1 MERFSIFTEFPF
13 RAKIITAMRYGDFHG
28 HKSIILENE
37 HFQVECLAQAGPRVV
52 RLIPLWTGENLFAE
66 APNFKT
72 KTQSGEYQYF
82 GGHRL
87 WYAPESFAHT
97 YHPDS
102 HGISIKEVQDGLR
115 LTGMDEPGTGIRKI
129 ITIQISPNRSFIIL
143 KHKLQNQGQVTVRLA
158 PWAITMMRPNGIAIL
173 PQQNGNVDEDGLM
186 PNRRFALWPYS
197 RWGDPRLQLGDQYI
211 FVKYESNAKP
221 LKLGYFNPHGW
232 LGYLYDDVFFVK
244 RFGVRRD
251 KEYADYGSNSEIYT
265 NHRATELESLGPLV
279 DLHPHEDIVHT
290 ETWEIYKDSEIP
302 KDLLGGK
309 SLQEILG
316 RQPDQGAAAG

>member
-1 MERFSIFTEFPF
+1 
-13 RAKIITAMRYGDFHG
+13 MRYGDFHG

-66 APNFKT
+66 VPNFKT
-72 KTQSGEYQYF
+72 KTQFGEYQYF

-97 YHPDS
+97 YYPDGQ
-102 HGISIKEVQDGLR
+102 GISIKEVQDGLR

-197 RWGDPRLQLGDQYI
+197 RWGDSRLQLGDEYI
-211 FVKYESNAKP
+211 FVKSDSDSRP

-232 LGYLYDDVFFVK
+232 LGYVYDDVFFVK

-265 NHRATELESLGPLV
+265 NHRATELESLGPMI
-279 DLHPHEDIVHT
+279 DLHPREDIVHT
-290 ETWEIYKDSEIP
+290 ETWEVYKDTEIP

-309 SLQEILG
+309 SLQEILSK
-316 RQPDQGAAAG
+316 QPDQGTAAG